1 MQAIALST
9 NGRWLATVGIDNAVL
24 VWSISATGPAGP
36 PLTIR
41 TTQGNVTGIS
51 FAGKGDWLATGSDQ
65 GFIQLW
71 NFRIDDLI
79 RMANAKFLP

>member
-1 MQAIALST
+1 MAGKLD
-9 NGRWLATVGIDNAVL
+9 RMATPCTPWRAAAAKAA
-24 VWSISATGPAGP
+24 SMPS
-36 PLTIR
+36 
-41 TTQGNVTGIS
+41 GNVTGIS

-71 NFRIDDLI
+71 NLRIDDLI